1 MRARLRRVG
10 LYATIVAIL
19 AIALFPFWWM
29 IDESLKQPVEI
40 FAGANLYPHHPTTS
54 NYSQLFSVYHFGSYL
69 ENSILVVTVTVFVSL
84 VLGTLAAYSLARF
97 NLRLGLNQS
106 ALVVALLVRMIPAI
120 LLVIP
125 LYLMLAKWGLLN
137 TRIGLIVIYTGINT
151 SFVIWMM
158 QSFLAE
164 IPRDIEEAA
173 MVDGD
178 TRLSALRRVVLPL
191 AAPGL
196 AATAIFSVI
205 ATYNDF
211 LIALSLTSTPAA
223 ADRPRGGVDADW
235 QDPDPGRADGR
246 GRRHRRAP
254 DRHLRAHRAAPFRPR
269 ADARRR
275 QVTARRLT
283 TAQALIAF
291 LAAQRVSRDGTQV
304 PLLAGMFGIF
314 GHGNVAGIGQ
324 AVQEHGGLRFIRV
337 SQRAGDGAPGRRI
350 RPPAQPPADVRLH
363 LLDRPRRDQH
373 GHRRCRWRRS
383 TGCRCCCC
391 PATCSPRG
399 GSTRRCSSWS
409 SRARPTSR

>member
-1 MRARLRRVG
+1 VRARLRRAG

-40 FAGANLYPHHPTTS
+40 FAGANLYPHHPTMS

-137 TRIGLIVIYTGINT
+137 TRIGLIIIYTGINT

-223 ADRPRGGVDADW
+223 QTVPVGVSTLIGKI
-235 QDPDPGRADGR
+235 QIQVGPM
-246 GRRHRRAP
+246 
-254 DRHLRAHRAAPFRPR
+254 AAAGVIGALPIVIF
-269 ADARRR
+269 
-275 QVTARRLT
+275 
-283 TAQALIAF
+283 ALIV
-291 LAAQRVSRDGTQV
+291 QRHFVRGLT
-304 PLLAGMFGIF
+304 LG
-314 GHGNVAGIGQ
+314 
-324 AVQEHGGLRFIRV
+324 AVK
-337 SQRAGDGAPGRRI
+337 
-350 RPPAQPPADVRLH
+350 
-363 LLDRPRRDQH
+363 
-373 GHRRCRWRRS
+373 
-383 TGCRCCCC
+383 
-391 PATCSPRG
+391 
-399 GSTRRCSSWS
+399 
-409 SRARPTSR
+409 